1 MSPECAE
8 PEPKCERCY
17 HRYPDVVT
25 VDVPGEG
32 ARAWCPECI
41 SDYMQDLE
49 RQAEHYRRAA
59 DYYEEELRI
68 REANAC
74 YTKNS

>member
-1 MSPECAE
+1 MTPECAE
-8 PEPKCERCY
+8 TELQCERCRY
-17 HRYPDVVT
+17 RYPDVVT

-49 RQAEHYRRAA
+49 EQVQHYARVA
-59 DYYEEELRI
+59 DSCEEELRI
-68 REANAC
+68 REA
-74 YTKNS
+74 TP